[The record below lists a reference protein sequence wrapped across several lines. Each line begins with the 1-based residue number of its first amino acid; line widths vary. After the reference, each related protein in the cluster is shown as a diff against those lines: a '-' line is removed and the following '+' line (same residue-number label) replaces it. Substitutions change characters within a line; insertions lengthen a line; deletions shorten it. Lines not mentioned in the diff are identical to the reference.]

1 VNPGRQGHDPR
12 RRGATGVPKMLE
24 EFVYPDS
31 QDISK
36 NTQVKIKSREL
47 LQTNMISGHKDTK
60 DVGSRKKPL

>member
-1 VNPGRQGHDPR
+1 
-12 RRGATGVPKMLE
+12 MLE